1 MYAMRRLFGFLH
13 PLPRVAPRISL
24 RFAVDIT
31 GDRFQNRDEQP
42 GICALR
48 DKGIRKSCRAHGVL
62 AAADPRFG
70 K

>member
-1 MYAMRRLFGFLH
+1 MRCVDFLDFYIH
-13 PLPRVAPRISL
+13 CRVFPL
-24 RFAVDIT
+24 RFAIDIT

-48 DKGIRKSCRAHGVL
+48 DNGIRKSCRAHGVL